1 MSQAC
6 QWPTWTLGIMPCSCF
21 LVLHWSNKWKRKFS
35 LKITSMLRPCWDC
48 VPVMSKTFINKKI
61 KKSPDTTQTCGQLCP
76 RSVCDQHRHFGHF
89 AVFVLPSAPSSLK
102 IITICRK
109 IVKENIDLLQRQ
121 GFQKTEKIK
130 NFSVQILYWPI
141 RCKWEVETECGS
153 QFSIIDMRGMQ
164 LQ

>member
-1 MSQAC
+1 
-6 QWPTWTLGIMPCSCF
+6 
-21 LVLHWSNKWKRKFS
+21 
-35 LKITSMLRPCWDC
+35 MLRPCWDC
-48 VPVMSKTFINKKI
+48 VPVMSKIFINKKI

-130 NFSVQILYWPI
+130 ILVFKSYIGLSDANERWKLNVDLSFP
-141 RCKWEVETECGS
+141 
-153 QFSIIDMRGMQ
+153 
-164 LQ
+164 L

>member
-1 MSQAC
+1 MSV
-6 QWPTWTLGIMPCSCF
+6 TNMDSLGILPCSCF
-21 LVLHWSNKWKRKFS
+21 LVLHGPNKCKRKFS
-35 LKITSMLRPCWDC
+35 LKITSSVGTVSQSCLKYLFKKKK
-48 VPVMSKTFINKKI
+48 KT
-61 KKSPDTTQTCGQLCP
+61 PDTTRTCGQLCP
-76 RSVCDQHRHFGHF
+76 RSVSDQHRHFGQF

-130 NFSVQILYWPI
+130 NFGVQISYCPI
-141 RCKWEVETECGS
+141 RCKWEVETEYGS
-153 QFSIIDMRGMQ
+153 QFSFIDMRGMQ